1 MELKKLKNI
10 IKELIK
16 EQKGPNHPAGAPGV
30 NFQGQTLSGTYT
42 AVVDSG
48 NQKVNIKC
56 PQGQEVRTIAA
67 NIPTGPVPAGANIP
81 TPGQV
86 LSINT
91 TYGVTVRCYPITP
104 VQGGQVSTDR

>member
-1 MELKKLKNI
+1 MKLTQLKNI

-16 EQKGPNHPAGAPGV
+16 EQRGPGHPIGAPGV

-42 AVVDSG
+42 AVIDSG

-56 PQGQEVRTIAA
+56 PQGQEVRNVTSASDPMIS
-67 NIPTGPVPAGANIP
+67 PTTAIN
-81 TPGQV
+81 PGQV
-86 LSINT
+86 LGINGT
-91 TYGVTVRCYPITP
+91 GVTVRCYPITP